1 MGVGG
6 GTESYFPSSKSKQC
20 NWKKISTKSRTF
32 CYFGNISKYCQMIKS
47 RCQNRMRV
55 DREKLINAVRN
66 INMDEGK
73 SFVEN
78 TIRMFVKV
86 FEGSSLIYNFY
97 FLL

>member
-1 MGVGG
+1 M
-6 GTESYFPSSKSKQC
+6 YKKSPGYSPLREK
-20 NWKKISTKSRTF
+20 
-32 CYFGNISKYCQMIKS
+32 IKS

-86 FEGSSLIYNFY
+86 LKLGIFIHNFY
-97 FLL
+97 ILLF

>member
-1 MGVGG
+1 M
-6 GTESYFPSSKSKQC
+6 YKKSPGYSPLREK
-20 NWKKISTKSRTF
+20 
-32 CYFGNISKYCQMIKS
+32 IKS

-66 INMDEGK
+66 INVDEGK

-86 FEGSSLIYNFY
+86 LKLSIFIHNFY
-97 FLL
+97 ILLF

>member
-1 MGVGG
+1 M
-6 GTESYFPSSKSKQC
+6 YKKSPGYSPLREK
-20 NWKKISTKSRTF
+20 
-32 CYFGNISKYCQMIKS
+32 IKS

-86 FEGSSLIYNFY
+86 LKLSIFIHNFY
-97 FLL
+97 ILLF

>member
-1 MGVGG
+1 M
-6 GTESYFPSSKSKQC
+6 YKKSPGYSPLREK
-20 NWKKISTKSRTF
+20 
-32 CYFGNISKYCQMIKS
+32 IKS

-66 INMDEGK
+66 INVDEGK

-86 FEGSSLIYNFY
+86 FE
-97 FLL
+97 